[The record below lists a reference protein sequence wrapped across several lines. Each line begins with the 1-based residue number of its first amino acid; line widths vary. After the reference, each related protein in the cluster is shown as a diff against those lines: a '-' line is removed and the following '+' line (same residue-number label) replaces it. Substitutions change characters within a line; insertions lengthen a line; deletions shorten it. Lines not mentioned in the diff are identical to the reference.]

1 MTAALHGNRGA
12 ILAAVAAA
20 VVLCAATASAQ
31 PAQPF
36 DPHRPLIVRMA
47 DPPPSGAS
55 SRDVAPLDPIQMT
68 MVQDA
73 ARAREVGQYDLARK
87 KLATLP
93 PASQR
98 HPIVLTERA
107 RLELDSGNPA
117 AAYQLAVTERHA
129 QRDSLLLGHEM
140 EEACE
145 RLNRMHEA
153 SVTAVEV
160 WAVAPVEENWAMSVL
175 TRLARLD
182 NHAGR
187 DAMRRVFARQPRR
200 ADLARGLAYLEWA
213 SGDLNAGLKVLR
225 SVEPQERGPRYR
237 WAFAEMLLRTG
248 TQRDSAGATEI
259 YTDVAGDTGVD
270 PTYRMTAARRAW
282 DLAVARGQED
292 ASAPKL
298 YQSLKDVPRER
309 WNGDLAVRLARALR
323 IAGDTG
329 LARSLVGTGTTG
341 GDAPPEMALE
351 RSLADLRDGPPED
364 VVETMHPAPG
374 AGDEAVFHYAEA
386 LFFAGRPDSALVWYQ
401 KVAANPGGPYTGAA
415 LERIFLI
422 EDGSPRSALPALG
435 RIAYEQWRGANKR
448 ALTLADSLWAVL
460 PRGPLWAQT
469 GLKVSEE
476 REHAGDFRGALAA
489 ALAVADS
496 LPDDRLAPLARQR
509 AGDLYSVRLKD
520 DVHAIEQYE
529 ACVARYP
536 RAWNAPE
543 VRRRLEDLRKTR
555 RP

>member
-1 MTAALHGNRGA
+1 MTAPLRRYGGTT
-12 ILAAVAAA
+12 LVMAAA
-20 VVLCAATASAQ
+20 LSLCAAAAHAQ
-31 PAQPF
+31 SPGQPF
-36 DPHRPLIVRMA
+36 DPHRPLIVRMGDGA
-47 DPPPSGAS
+47 PSGAS
-55 SRDVAPLDPIQMT
+55 SREAQPLDPIQLA

-87 KLATLP
+87 KLAALP
-93 PASQR
+93 AATQR

-117 AAYQLAVTERHA
+117 AAYQLAATERRA

-140 EEACE
+140 VEACE
-145 RLNRMHEA
+145 RTNRMREA
-153 SVTAVEV
+153 SITAVEV
-160 WAVAPVEENWAMSVL
+160 WAVAPVEENWAMSVV
-175 TRLARLD
+175 TRLAHLD
-182 NHAGR
+182 NHASR
-187 DAMRRVFARQPRR
+187 DAMRKVFAKQPRR

-213 SGDLNAGLKVLR
+213 AGDLGAGIKVLR

-248 TQRDSAGATEI
+248 TQRDSTGATEI

-282 DLAVARGQED
+282 DLGAARGQEGAI
-292 ASAPKL
+292 ASKL

-309 WNGDLAVRLARALR
+309 WNGDFAVHLARALR
-323 IAGDTG
+323 VAGDTG
-329 LARSLVGTGTTG
+329 AARALISAGGTGAE
-341 GDAPPEMALE
+341 APPEMALE
-351 RSLADLRDGPPED
+351 RSLSDLRDGPPER
-364 VVETMHPAPG
+364 VVDAMKPDEG
-374 AGDEAVFHYAEA
+374 ANDEAVFHYAEA
-386 LFFAGRPDSALVWYQ
+386 LFFAGRPDSALAWYQ

-435 RIAYEQWRGANKR
+435 RIAYEQWRGAGKR
-448 ALTLADSLWAVL
+448 ALVLADSLWITL
-460 PRGPLWAQT
+460 PRGSLWAQT

-476 REHAGDFRGALAA
+476 RERAGDFRGALTA
-489 ALAVADS
+489 ALAIADS

-529 ACVARYP
+529 TCVARYP

-543 VRRRLEDLRKTR
+543 VRRRLEDLRRTR

>member
-1 MTAALHGNRGA
+1 MTSRLHRRCGA
-12 ILAAVAAA
+12 TLAGVAAA
-20 VVLCAATASAQ
+20 VALCAAGAFAQ
-31 PAQPF
+31 PGQPF
-36 DPHRPLIVRMA
+36 DPHRPLIVRMSDA
-47 DPPPSGAS
+47 PPSGAS
-55 SRDVAPLDPIQMT
+55 SREAAPLDPVQMM

-93 PASQR
+93 AASQR

-117 AAYQLAVTERHA
+117 AAYQLAATERRA

-140 EEACE
+140 EEASE
-145 RLNRMHEA
+145 RLNRMRDA

-175 TRLARLD
+175 TRLAHLD
-182 NHAGR
+182 NHGGR
-187 DAMRRVFARQPRR
+187 DAMRKVFAREPRR

-213 SGDLNAGLKVLR
+213 AGDLGAGLKVLR
-225 SVEPQERGPRYR
+225 LDRAQERGPRYR

-248 TQRDSAGATEI
+248 APRDSSGATEI
-259 YTDVAGDTGVD
+259 YVDVAGDTGVD

-282 DLAVARGQED
+282 DLAVARGQEN
-292 ASAPKL
+292 ASASKL

-309 WNGDLAVRLARALR
+309 WNGDFAVRLTRALR
-323 IAGDTG
+323 MAGDTG
-329 LARSLVGTGTTG
+329 AARSLIGTGSAG
-341 GDAPPEMALE
+341 VDAPPEMALE
-351 RSLADLRDGPPED
+351 RSLADLRDGPPER
-364 VVETMHPAPG
+364 VVETMHPADG

-386 LFFAGRPDSALVWYQ
+386 LFFAGQPDSALVWYQ

-435 RIAYEQWRGANKR
+435 KIAYEQWRGANKR
-448 ALTLADSLWAVL
+448 ALGLADSLWATL
-460 PRGPLWAQT
+460 PHGALWAQT
-469 GLKVSEE
+469 GMKVSEE

-489 ALAVADS
+489 ALAIADS